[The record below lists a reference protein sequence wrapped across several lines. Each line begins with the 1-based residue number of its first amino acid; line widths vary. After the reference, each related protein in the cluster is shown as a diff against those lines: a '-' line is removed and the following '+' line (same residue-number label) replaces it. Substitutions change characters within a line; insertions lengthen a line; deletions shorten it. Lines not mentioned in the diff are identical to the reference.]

1 MAFKIGNRTVLHDAD
16 PSAALLT
23 NSNHDSLQINGTD
36 VLTHDGSTITLKNV
50 ALDSTAGSN
59 LTASINAN
67 TANIATNTA
76 DIATNTTAIATNATA
91 ITTGDASH

>member
-23 NSNHDSLQINGTD
+23 NSNQIVYKSNGTD

-50 ALDSTAGSN
+50 ALDQLINPDNVNEGTTN
-59 LTASINAN
+59 LT
-67 TANIATNTA
+67 
-76 DIATNTTAIATNATA
+76 
-91 ITTGDASH
+91 DAEY